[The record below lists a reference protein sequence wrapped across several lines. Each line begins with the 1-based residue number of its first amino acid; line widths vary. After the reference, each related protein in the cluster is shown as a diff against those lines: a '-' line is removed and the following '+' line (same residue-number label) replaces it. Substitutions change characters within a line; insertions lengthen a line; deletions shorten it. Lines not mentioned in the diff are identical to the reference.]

1 MVPEKGRNA
10 GDALAHELPAGTY
23 DIDWIRT
30 LINGK
35 GKRAA
40 KTGVG
45 FESVRAQIARLN
57 QLNNE
62 GDNNTFQLG
71 FKHFGRLKPRP
82 IFKYIELTDRRI
94 EGYESPSDA
103 WKQGAARFYGAYD
116 TILEDLLARGAEID
130 LEAGFEAAVAAQMQ
144 AREYDRV
151 DAIGNEVTWAAMSGA
166 ADVPD
171 TVETVLVPETLT
183 ALGTRL
189 AARHWD
195 CEPTIETYEQYA
207 KAQDAVESTDEEA
220 LLAAAPETVAGIYMF
235 VSGSTAAEYGLAVEP
250 ISGAVSRLGVF
261 ESTSTNPTMTD
272 ITSLKGMYD
281 RYPGE
286 FSSWR
291 TLIDTVEETA
301 REFGFRE
308 IDTPAVE
315 RTELYR
321 IKSGEELLDQTYSFE
336 DRGGR
341 EVTLVPEQTPTRARM
356 VQERKDLRTPIKWFD
371 TSKRW
376 RYENVQK
383 GRDREFFQ
391 TDFDIFGIESVAADA
406 EIIACGARI
415 YQKLGVAD
423 SVEFLINDRRLLE
436 RILQAQDIENTREVM
451 RVIDDKEKLSRAE
464 FLDALTDRGID
475 RAEAETIDEITDLRG
490 PVADVVSEL
499 RELAPED
506 EATVAAID
514 RMERLADQLAAYDV
528 AGMCRLDLSIVRGL
542 AYYTGLVFEAFD
554 TEGELRAL
562 FGGGR
567 YDDLVGLFGDREL
580 PAVGF
585 AFGYSTTRELLL
597 REGAWPEERIDSDV
611 YVAPVSESVQ
621 ATATAIASDLRGA
634 GLVVETDLADRA
646 LSDQFSYADSINA
659 SYVLVVGERDLE
671 AGEVTLRDMA
681 TGTEE
686 NIPRE
691 RVTDAVLDALA
702 E

>member
-23 DIDWIRT
+23 DVEWIRT
-30 LINGK
+30 IIDGK

-40 KTGVG
+40 KTGAN
-45 FESVRAQIARLN
+45 FEAVRDQVARLN

-71 FKHFGRLKPRP
+71 FKHFGRIKPRP

-103 WKQGAARFYGAYD
+103 WQQGAARFYGAYD
-116 TILEDLLARGAEID
+116 TILEDLLAQGADVD
-130 LEAGFEAAVAAQMQ
+130 LSEGFERAVTGHLRE
-144 AREYDRV
+144 REYEPV
-151 DAIGNEVTWAAMSGA
+151 GAIGNEVTWAAMSGA
-166 ADVPD
+166 ETVPD
-171 TVETVLVPETLT
+171 SPDTVLVPASLPE
-183 ALGTRL
+183 LGARL
-189 AARHWD
+189 ATTHWGSG
-195 CEPTIETYEQYA
+195 PTVETYEQYA
-207 KAQDAVESTDEEA
+207 RRVDADTTEEEA
-220 LLAAAPETVAGIYMF
+220 LLADASKSVAGVYMF
-235 VSGSTAAEYGLAVEP
+235 VSGSTAEKHGLAVEP
-250 ISGAVSRLGVF
+250 VEGAVSRLGIF
-261 ESTSTNPTMTD
+261 ESTRSDPTMTE
-272 ITSLKGMYD
+272 ISNLKGMYD

-308 IDTPAVE
+308 INTPAVE

-321 IKSGEELLDQTYSFE
+321 IKSGDELLDQTYSFT
-336 DRGGR
+336 DRGDR

-356 VQERKDLRTPIKWFD
+356 VQNRKDLTTPIKWFD

-423 SVEFLINDRRLLE
+423 SVEFLINDRRLVE
-436 RILQAQDIENTREVM
+436 RILRATGITNTQEVM
-451 RVIDDKEKLSRAE
+451 RVIDDKEKLTRGE
-464 FLDALTDRGID
+464 FVAALTDRGLD
-475 RAEAETIDEITDLRG
+475 REQAETVDEVTDLRG
-490 PVADVVSEL
+490 PVAAVVDDL
-499 RELAPED
+499 RAIAPD
-506 EATVAAID
+506 EETTAEAID
-514 RMERLADQLAAYDV
+514 RMERLSDQLEAYGV
-528 AGMCRLDLSIVRGL
+528 AEMCRLDLSIVRGL

-567 YDDLVGLFGDREL
+567 YDDLVGLFGDREV
-580 PAVGF
+580 PAIGF
-585 AFGYSTTRELLL
+585 AFGYSTTRELLV
-597 REGAWPEERIDSDV
+597 REGAWPAEEIATDV
-611 YVAPVSESVQ
+611 YVAPVSNSVS
-621 ATATAIASDLRGA
+621 ATATEIAGDLREV
-634 GLVVETDLADRA
+634 GLVVETNLADRP
-646 LSDQFSYADSINA
+646 LGNQFSYADSINA
-659 SYVLVVGERDLE
+659 SYVVVVGERDLE
-671 AGEVTLRDMA
+671 HDEITLRNMDS
-681 TGTEE
+681 GEE
-686 NIPRE
+686 TNIPLSASPEAVVE
-691 RVTDAVLDALA
+691 RLG